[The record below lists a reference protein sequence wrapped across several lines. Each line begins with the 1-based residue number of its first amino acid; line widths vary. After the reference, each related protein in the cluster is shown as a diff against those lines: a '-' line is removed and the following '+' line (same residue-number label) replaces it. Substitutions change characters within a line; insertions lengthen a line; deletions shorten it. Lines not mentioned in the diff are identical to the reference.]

1 MPEQVADPKLTDF
14 ARNAMPFVALMGAE
28 LVSMGPDEV
37 VGTLAWSPERCTSG
51 DVMHGGA
58 IMALADTVGALVAFL
73 NLPET
78 AQATTTISSSSQ
90 FLRAVRSGT
99 AVATARPLHK
109 GRQTIVVETDV
120 HDDEGRLV
128 ARVTQSQAV
137 LH

>member
-1 MPEQVADPKLTDF
+1 
-14 ARNAMPFVALMGAE
+14 
-28 LVSMGPDEV
+28 
-37 VGTLAWSPERCTSG
+37 
-51 DVMHGGA
+51 MHGGA